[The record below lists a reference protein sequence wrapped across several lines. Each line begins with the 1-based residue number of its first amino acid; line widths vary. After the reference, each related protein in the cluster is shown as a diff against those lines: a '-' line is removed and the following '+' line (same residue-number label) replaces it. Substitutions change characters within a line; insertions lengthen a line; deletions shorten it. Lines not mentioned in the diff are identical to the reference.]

1 MATGVQTEIMK
12 DIRILPNAD
21 SLAKA
26 AADYIIEVAA
36 KAIAKSGRFSIALSG
51 GSTPRALY
59 QLLAAEP
66 YIKQINWQNV
76 HFFWG
81 DERCVPPDDADSC
94 YRMARESLLNH
105 ISTPAAQIYRIHGEL
120 KPAEAA
126 EDYEKTLRAFFLADL
141 PCFDLILLG
150 MGDDGHTASLF
161 PNTTA
166 LDETDKWV
174 TSNYVTT
181 VKQNWRV
188 TLTAP
193 AINAAAN
200 IAFLVSGL
208 GKAER
213 LQQVLHG
220 EYQPREL
227 PSQLINPTEGNLIWF
242 IDQPAAA
249 KLA

>member
-1 MATGVQTEIMK
+1 MK

-21 SLAKA
+21 ALAKA
-26 AADYIIEVAA
+26 AADHIVKLAA
-36 KAIAKSGRFSIALSG
+36 KAITESGRFSIALSG
-51 GSTPRALY
+51 GSTPRTLY

-66 YIKQINWQNV
+66 YIKQIDWQNV

-81 DERCVPPDDADSC
+81 DERSVPPDDTDSC
-94 YRMARESLLNH
+94 YLMARESLLNH
-105 ISTPAAQIYRIHGEL
+105 ISTPAAQIHRIHGEL
-120 KPAEAA
+120 KPAESA
-126 EDYEKTLRAFFLADL
+126 EDYEKTLRTFFTAKL
-141 PCFDLILLG
+141 PRFDLILLG

-166 LDETDKWV
+166 LDETGKWV

-200 IAFLVSGL
+200 IAFLVSGS

-213 LQQVLHG
+213 LQQVLQG
-220 EYQPREL
+220 KYQPREL

-242 IDQPAAA
+242 VDQPAAE